1 MKLLEPTVA
10 HIALMTDLK
19 EAIGK
24 HPNLTAMDFLAITS
38 QLVGNLVALQDQTK
52 VTPEE
57 AMEMVALNIE
67 TGNAMAIASF
77 QKSEGTA

>member
-57 AMEMVALNIE
+57 AMEMVVLNIE

>member
-10 HIALMTDLK
+10 YIALMTDLK

-52 VTPEE
+52 VTAEE